1 MIYNLADELCR
12 KQVTAR
18 LHALLD
24 KRCVVELTEKT
35 LRTGSQN
42 RYLHALIGAVAMDT
56 GNTLEFTKEWYFK
69 RLVNPSLFVIEKADR
84 IAGTVSVLRSTRDL
98 TKEEMSTAIDRFR
111 NWASEQGMY
120 LPSPD
125 DESLIASVEYQMG
138 RMREYL

>member
-1 MIYNLADELCR
+1 MIYNLADDLCR
-12 KQVTAR
+12 KQIEAR

-35 LRTGSQN
+35 VRTGNQN
-42 RYLHALIGAVAMDT
+42 RYLHAILGVVAMDT
-56 GNTLEFTKEWYFK
+56 GNTLDFTKEQYFK
-69 RLVNPSLFVIEKADR
+69 RLVNPSLFAVERDDR
-84 IAGTVSVLRSTRDL
+84 IAGKVTVLRSTRDL

-125 DESLIASVEYQMG
+125 DETLIASVEYQMG

>member
-1 MIYNLADELCR
+1 ME
-12 KQVTAR
+12 
-18 LHALLD
+18 
-24 KRCVVELTEKT
+24 
-35 LRTGSQN
+35 
-42 RYLHALIGAVAMDT
+42 T

-69 RLVNPSLFVIEKADR
+69 RLVNPSLFVIEKTDR

-98 TKEEMSTAIDRFR
+98 TKGEMSTAIDRFR
-111 NWASEQGMY
+111 NWAAEQGMY

>member
-1 MIYNLADELCR
+1 MTYNLADELCR

-35 LRTGSQN
+35 GRTGSQN
-42 RYLHALIGAVAMDT
+42 RYLHVLIGAVAMET

-69 RLVNPSLFVIEKADR
+69 RLVNPSLFVIEKTDR

-98 TKEEMSTAIDRFR
+98 TKGEMSTAIDRFR
-111 NWASEQGMY
+111 NWAAEQGMY

>member
-12 KQVTAR
+12 KQIEVR

-35 LRTGSQN
+35 GRTGSQN
-42 RYLHALIGAVAMDT
+42 RYLHVLIGAVAMET

-69 RLVNPSLFVIEKADR
+69 RLVNPAFFVIEKTDR

-98 TKEEMSTAIDRFR
+98 TKGEMSTAIDRFR
-111 NWASEQGMY
+111 NWAAEQGMY

>member
-18 LHALLD
+18 LHALLG

-42 RYLHALIGAVAMDT
+42 RYLHVLIGAVAMET

-69 RLVNPSLFVIEKADR
+69 RLVNPFLFVIEKTDR

-111 NWASEQGMY
+111 NWAAEQGMY

>member
-18 LHALLD
+18 LYALLD

-35 LRTGSQN
+35 GRTGSQN
-42 RYLHALIGAVAMDT
+42 RYLHAILGVVAMDT

-69 RLVNPSLFVIEKADR
+69 RLVNPSLFVIEKTDR
-84 IAGTVSVLRSTRDL
+84 IVGTVSVLRSTRDL
-98 TKEEMSTAIDRFR
+98 TKEEMSTAIERFR